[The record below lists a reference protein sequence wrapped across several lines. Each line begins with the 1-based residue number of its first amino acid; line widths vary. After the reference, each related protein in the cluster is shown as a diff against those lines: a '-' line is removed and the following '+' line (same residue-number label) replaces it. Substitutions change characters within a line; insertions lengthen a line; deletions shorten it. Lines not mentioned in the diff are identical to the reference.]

1 MKPSCGAE
9 LGGAVEGVAADGAGA
24 LFRFDVTVTSGRALL
39 DPVLGSEP
47 FDVPFTGRIGGGGF
61 EKSGRPAIAAQG
73 DDGRTCGGP
82 LSADPDEIGGG
93 G

>member
-1 MKPSCGAE
+1 MRHHLNTFEALRLESTVTKEQVPEPLEVFGGGMLKPSCGAE

-47 FDVPFTGRIGGGGF
+47 FD
-61 EKSGRPAIAAQG
+61 
-73 DDGRTCGGP
+73 
-82 LSADPDEIGGG
+82 
-93 G
+93 